1 MKGFEIIGDVN
12 PWDPLTVSGSVTY
25 ADSNIEGTDE
35 ELRNRPKWFGGF
47 SVVFRPDRSLVMVLD
62 AVFAGKVNDSS
73 IPTGDVVL
81 DSYTALD
88 FTATWTPSPNVRFFL
103 AVENLLNA
111 EYEQFV
117 GFPAPGIS
125 PRAGL
130 RLTY

>member
-1 MKGFEIIGDVN
+1 M
-12 PWDPLTVSGSVTY
+12 TY

-35 ELRNRPKWFGGF
+35 ELRIRSKWFGGF
-47 SVVFRPDRSLVMVLD
+47 SVEFRPDRSLSMVLA
-62 AVFAGKVNDSS
+62 AVFTGKVNDSS

-88 FTATWTPSPNVRFFL
+88 FTATWTPSPNVRVFL

-111 EYEQFV
+111 EYEQYV